1 MVGGPQNA
9 ATHTACQTATHGA
22 FHQKKPGKPPGG
34 LQTMAVGP
42 TKNATHTA
50 CQTATHGAFHQKKP
64 GKLPGGLQTMAVGP
78 TKNATH
84 TACQTATP
92 GAAHLQ
98 HNLQKNATHTA
109 CLTATHG
116 AFHQRKPGK
125 PRGVQ
130 TMARGTQN
138 LFATVPAADPATVAA
153 QPAHPH
159 GPHVHSGKNVRKKE

>member
-1 MVGGPQNA
+1 MAVGPQKKCHPHCMPNCHSWCRPP
-9 ATHTACQTATHGA
+9 TTQPPKKCHPHCMPNCHSWCVPP
-22 FHQKKPGKPPGG
+22 KKPGKPPGR

-42 TKNATHTA
+42 
-50 CQTATHGAFHQKKP
+50 Q
-64 GKLPGGLQTMAVGP
+64 
-78 TKNATH
+78 KNATH

-130 TMARGTQN
+130 SMAIGHQN
-138 LFATVPAADPATVAA
+138 PTANVPAADPATVAV

-159 GPHVHSGKNVRKKE
+159 GPHVHSGKNVRKKK

>member
-1 MVGGPQNA
+1 MAKEGKLPKLEEDIWLTMVGGPQNA
-9 ATHTACQTATHGA
+9 ATHTACLTATHGA
-22 FHQKKPGKPPGG
+22 FHQKKPGKPPGR

-42 TKNATHTA
+42 
-50 CQTATHGAFHQKKP
+50 Q
-64 GKLPGGLQTMAVGP
+64 
-78 TKNATH
+78 KNATH

-125 PRGVQ
+125 
-130 TMARGTQN
+130 
-138 LFATVPAADPATVAA
+138 
-153 QPAHPH
+153 
-159 GPHVHSGKNVRKKE
+159 